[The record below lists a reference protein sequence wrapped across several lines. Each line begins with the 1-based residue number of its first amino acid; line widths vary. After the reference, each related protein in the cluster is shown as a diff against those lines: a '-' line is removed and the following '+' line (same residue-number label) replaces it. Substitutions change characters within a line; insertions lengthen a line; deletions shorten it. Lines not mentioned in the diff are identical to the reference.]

1 MSFGQYISP
10 ELFDKDLPPDTPV
23 RKGAVPLSELKKG
36 APVDSPRPS
45 ALARSIAIKR
55 STKKAAAGQGSPSSS
70 QDDSPKGVLKRQEND
85 LPRTKVNS
93 GYRSS
98 PRTSTASE
106 ESDVDVTPSRAKGK
120 AAPDTDVEVISIP
133 LFFEFSIFAL

>member
-1 MSFGQYISP
+1 MSLGQYISP

-36 APVDSPRPS
+36 APVDSSRPS

-55 STKKAAAGQGSPSSS
+55 STKKAAVAAGSPSSS
-70 QDDSPKGVLKRQEND
+70 QDDSRKRVLKRQEND
-85 LPRTKVNS
+85 LPRTKINS

-98 PRTSTASE
+98 PRTSTGSE
-106 ESDVDVTPSRAKGK
+106 DVTPSRGKGRN
-120 AAPDTDVEVISIP
+120 AADTDAEVTTIFYISFNRSFQHFLI
-133 LFFEFSIFAL
+133 I